1 LKEINVTKYTAPVY
15 FGMLYLAYD
24 GSMNGDWI
32 ARYAI
37 QLATQIDDRTLQ
49 VIHIFDRESIDAI
62 SEKIDDLHE
71 LAAEHNV
78 HLMTR
83 KVPRISD
90 EKISDLLEK
99 TIPHSRDSIVI
110 AGARAKDKKQGF
122 LKGTVSEKL
131 LYSDLFNVLVLRVVQ
146 SGRAGFHGGLVLPV
160 SGRDKSVYQNNRF
173 LSMLLPLAD
182 SLHLLH
188 IVRAGKSFVSHR
200 ARTGLQHR
208 GLSYVREIQEE
219 LDSYKK
225 DVHSSSL
232 LSANWKHDLLAY
244 ANRWKAGLILLG
256 ATERKFGGSA
266 DMEYLLSY
274 SPVDVAV
281 FRIIE

>member
-1 LKEINVTKYTAPVY
+1 LTKYTAPVLS
-15 FGMLYLAYD
+15 GILYLAYD
-24 GSMNGDWI
+24 ASMNGDWI

-37 QLATQIDDRTLQ
+37 QLATQTEDRTLQ
-49 VIHIFDRESIDAI
+49 VIHILDRESADAV
-62 SEKIDDLHE
+62 SEKIDELHE
-71 LAAEHNV
+71 LAAEHKV
-78 HLMTR
+78 HIVTR
-83 KVPRISD
+83 MVPRRNG
-90 EKISDLLEK
+90 EKTSVFLEK

-110 AGARAKDKKQGF
+110 AGARSKHHKQGF

-131 LYSDLFNVLVLRVVQ
+131 LYSGLFNVLVLRVVQ
-146 SGRAGFHGGLVLPV
+146 SGLAGLHGGLVLSV
-160 SGRDKSVYQNNRF
+160 SGRDKSVYQNNSF
-173 LSMLLPLAD
+173 LPMLLPLAD

-188 IVRAGKSFVSHR
+188 IVRAGNNFVSHR
-200 ARTGLQHR
+200 ARSALQHR

-219 LDSYKK
+219 LDSFRK

-266 DMEYLLSY
+266 DMEYLLKY

-281 FRIIE
+281 FREIE